1 MNRLKMILALIIIG
15 ICSLANTAL
24 AYEENE
30 NLQYLIGIRS
40 MAINGSMRLSEIDQS
55 FGDLPSDGFRQG
67 PHHSSLYIMRSVN
80 RYLRMGIENLVG
92 NSGTKNS
99 TTMNFQGIG
108 MVIDT
113 IFGHKYFINGG
124 IHAGPIILNVMSNS
138 SGLAASNGVNAGT
151 HYKDQG
157 LFIAPYLGV
166 GVRLGKFELSLITK
180 LIEVTEGEKNNN
192 IKAFSAQYTGVSLG
206 YRF

>member
-1 MNRLKMILALIIIG
+1 MIS

-24 AYEENE
+24 AHDENE
-30 NLQYLIGIRS
+30 KLQYLIGVRS
-40 MAINGSMRLSEIDQS
+40 MIINGSMQLSKIDQS
-55 FGDLPSDGFRQG
+55 FGDLPSDGLRSG

-80 RYLRMGIENLVG
+80 RYLRIGIENLVG
-92 NSGTKNS
+92 NSENKNS

-108 MVIDT
+108 IVIDV
-113 IFGHKYFINGG
+113 IHGGEYFINGG
-124 IHAGPIILNVMSNS
+124 IHAGPIIVNVMSHS

-157 LFIAPYLGV
+157 LFFAPYLGV

-180 LIEVTEGEKNNN
+180 LIEVTEGKNNN
-192 IKAFSAQYTGVSLG
+192 NIDVFSAQYTGANLG